1 MITKF
6 KLYEV
11 RFQDIYLCNNLS
23 LNCYKNTSFDS
34 KNEEFIKSVSI
45 KSVNKKFS
53 ILYNHSTI
61 HDLKNR
67 IKERTSLKTISEF
80 NYLLRKALIELFLYD
95 YEKDI
100 TSYSLYFK
108 EYDFSI
114 IVNIKFNDNEIKM
127 GTLLKGSDVCVG
139 KKVNI
144 ESVL

>member
-1 MITKF
+1 MITKLR
-6 KLYEV
+6 LYEV
-11 RFQDIYLCNNLS
+11 RFQDIYLCNNLT
-23 LNCYKNTSFDS
+23 LNCYKNAPFDT
-34 KNEEFIKSVSI
+34 KNEDFIKSILI
-45 KSVNKKFS
+45 KSVNKRFS

-67 IKERTSLKTISEF
+67 IKERTNLKTINEF
-80 NYLLRKALIELFLYD
+80 NYLLRKALIELFLYE

-108 EYDFSI
+108 EYNFSI
-114 IVNIKFNDNEIKM
+114 IVNIKYNDNEIKM
-127 GTLLKGSDVCVG
+127 GTLLKGNDVCVG